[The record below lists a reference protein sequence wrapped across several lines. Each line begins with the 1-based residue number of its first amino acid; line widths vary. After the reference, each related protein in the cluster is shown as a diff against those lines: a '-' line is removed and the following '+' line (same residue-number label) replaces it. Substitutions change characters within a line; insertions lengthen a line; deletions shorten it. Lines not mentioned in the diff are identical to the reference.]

1 MAELVLYDKER
12 VADWVAGRVGQGCVW
27 EGYNAFGVESDG
39 KLTAGVV
46 VHQINGANAFCH
58 IAVDKPSKAMY
69 QLFTAVSDY
78 SFRQLGLKRLTG
90 LVPSNEPHIVK
101 FDIKLGFEIE
111 AVLKDAAVDADL
123 VVLVMWADKCRWL
136 QKGK

>member
-1 MAELVLYDKER
+1 MTELVLYDKER
-12 VADWVAGRVGQGCVW
+12 VADWVAGRVGQGCTW

-39 KLTAGVV
+39 NLIAGVV

-58 IAVDKPSKAMY
+58 IAVDKPTKAMLR
-69 QLFTAVSDY
+69 LFEVVSDY

-90 LVPSNEPHIVK
+90 LVPSNEPHVVK
-101 FDIKLGFEIE
+101 FDVKLGFEIE
-111 AVLKDAAVDADL
+111 AVLKDAAIEADL
-123 VVLVMWADKCRWL
+123 VVLVLWADKCRWL